1 MNLGLYGYGPP
12 FDRTWIVVD
21 FGLSFAGDNVPGVDL
36 VFPDIGFLEEERG
49 NIEGIFITHAHEDH
63 FGALAA
69 LWPRLKVP
77 VYATKFTANLL
88 AAKLAGDPDAGLIP
102 VEVVKAGSTIKAG
115 PFEVEYVN
123 VTHSIPES
131 NALVIRTPLGTVV
144 HSGDYRLDPTP
155 TVGAP
160 TDEARLRAVGDE
172 GVLALISDSTNATRE
187 GGSFSEADVA
197 SEIADIIRHCDGR
210 VAFTTFASNVGRVR
224 SIALGAMAAG
234 RHVVLSG
241 RAFQRV
247 AGVARECGMLEG
259 LPPFLDEDAFER
271 LPRDKVVVILT
282 GSQGE
287 SRAALARVAQ
297 DRHPRISLVTGD
309 TLVYSA
315 WAIPG
320 NERAVADIMNG
331 LSELGVRIITR
342 QERRVHVSGHPP
354 RDEMQAMYG
363 WLRPTV
369 AIPVHGEALHLA
381 AHAELAREL
390 GVETVLNVRNGAMSR
405 LAPGPA
411 EVIDHLET
419 GRLYKDGA
427 VIGDLEM
434 IGAPNRRKLSFAG
447 HVVVALVLDNRGDL
461 LADPVI
467 VAEGLPLFGK
477 SGEEMADVLDE
488 AVHGTLASLPR
499 PRRRDREQ
507 VSQSVRRAIRAMVGE
522 AWGKKPVCSVMTTI
536 V

>member
-131 NALVIRTPLGTVV
+131 NALVIRTPLGNVV

-224 SIALGAMAAG
+224 SFALGALAAG

-297 DRHPRISLVTGD
+297 DRHPRISL
-309 TLVYSA
+309 
-315 WAIPG
+315 
-320 NERAVADIMNG
+320 
-331 LSELGVRIITR
+331 
-342 QERRVHVSGHPP
+342 
-354 RDEMQAMYG
+354 
-363 WLRPTV
+363 
-369 AIPVHGEALHLA
+369 
-381 AHAELAREL
+381 
-390 GVETVLNVRNGAMSR
+390 
-405 LAPGPA
+405 
-411 EVIDHLET
+411 
-419 GRLYKDGA
+419 
-427 VIGDLEM
+427 
-434 IGAPNRRKLSFAG
+434 
-447 HVVVALVLDNRGDL
+447 
-461 LADPVI
+461 
-467 VAEGLPLFGK
+467 
-477 SGEEMADVLDE
+477 
-488 AVHGTLASLPR
+488 
-499 PRRRDREQ
+499 
-507 VSQSVRRAIRAMVGE
+507 
-522 AWGKKPVCSVMTTI
+522 
-536 V
+536 